1 MGLQIHAQLLKTGLV
16 FDVFVSSTLIDTY
29 GKCGEVLNAR
39 KQFDGLRDRN
49 VVAWTAV
56 LTAYLQNGH
65 FEETL
70 NLFTKMELED
80 TRPNE
85 FTFAVLLNACAS
97 LVALA
102 YGDLL
107 HGRIVMSGFKNHLIV
122 GNALIN
128 MYSKSGNIDSSY
140 NVFSNMMN
148 RDVITWN
155 AMICGYSHHGLGKQA
170 LLVFQDMMSAG
181 ECPNY
186 VTFIGVL
193 SACVHLA
200 LVQEGFYYFDQIMKK
215 FDVEPGLE
223 HYTCMV
229 ALLGRAGLLDEAEN
243 FMKTT
248 TQVKWD
254 VVAWRTLLNA
264 CHIHRNY
271 NLGKQ
276 ITETVIQMDPHDVGT
291 YTLLSNMHAKA
302 RKWDG
307 VVKIRKLM
315 KERNIKKEPGA
326 SWLDI
331 RNNTHVFVSEG
342 SNHPESTQIYEKVQQ
357 LLAMI
362 KPLGYAPDVGV
373 VLHDVED
380 EQKEG
385 YLSHHSEKLALA
397 YGLMKIPPP
406 GPIRIIKNLRM
417 CDDCHIAV
425 KLISKATNRLIIV
438 RDANRFHHFREGL
451 CTCNDHW

>member
-1 MGLQIHAQLLKTGLV
+1 M
-16 FDVFVSSTLIDTY
+16 
-29 GKCGEVLNAR
+29 
-39 KQFDGLRDRN
+39 
-49 VVAWTAV
+49 
-56 LTAYLQNGH
+56 
-65 FEETL
+65 
-70 NLFTKMELED
+70 
-80 TRPNE
+80 
-85 FTFAVLLNACAS
+85 
-97 LVALA
+97 
-102 YGDLL
+102 
-107 HGRIVMSGFKNHLIV
+107 
-122 GNALIN
+122 
-128 MYSKSGNIDSSY
+128 
-140 NVFSNMMN
+140 
-148 RDVITWN
+148 
-155 AMICGYSHHGLGKQA
+155 
-170 LLVFQDMMSAG
+170 
-181 ECPNY
+181 
-186 VTFIGVL
+186 
-193 SACVHLA
+193 
-200 LVQEGFYYFDQIMKK
+200 
-215 FDVEPGLE
+215 
-223 HYTCMV
+223 
-229 ALLGRAGLLDEAEN
+229 
-243 FMKTT
+243 
-248 TQVKWD
+248 
-254 VVAWRTLLNA
+254 
-264 CHIHRNY
+264 
-271 NLGKQ
+271 
-276 ITETVIQMDPHDVGT
+276 IQMDPHDVGT